1 MSASSAMQDLP
12 VSRAEFAALL
22 SKIGMAEDTPLAVA
36 PLAVGVS
43 GGADSLALLVLL
55 ADLRKEGLFALSVD
69 HGLRAAA
76 KDEARH
82 VARVAR
88 RLGVPH
94 MILRHRGAGLSGQ
107 AAARDVRFDLLASW
121 CRRNQVRYCALAHH
135 RSDQA
140 ETFLFRLA
148 RGSGLAGLAAMSA
161 ERVYAGCHFIRP
173 LLDLPPERLKAVLTR
188 VAISWRDDPSN
199 RDPAYSR
206 THLGHALDDLAA
218 QGIDTARLA
227 RASQGAAR
235 LKAMISEAVED
246 FLRQE
251 AEFVAGGYCWLSRAA
266 LYALPPL
273 LGELVLGHILQR
285 IGGRVFR
292 PKAAK
297 LAQLHTQ
304 LYRGLDKG
312 RTLAGCRI
320 VPRGARLLIFREFA
334 AIGPPVHLRAGAQA
348 VWDRRFYVRIPVRV
362 SIDSAGAERHPS
374 ERFEVAPLGFEAVK
388 TEINT
393 DIPPLVRPC
402 LPALW
407 QSGHLISVPHLGIAP
422 ARLEVSSF

>member
-22 SKIGMAEDTPLAVA
+22 SKIRVAEDAPLAVA
-36 PLAVGVS
+36 VS
-43 GGADSLALLVLL
+43 GGADSLALLALL
-55 ADLRKEGLFALSVD
+55 ADLRKKGLFALSVD

-94 MILRHRGAGLSGQ
+94 MILRHRGAGFSGQ

-188 VAISWRDDPSN
+188 AAISWRDDPSN

-206 THLGHALDDLAA
+206 THLGHALDELAA
-218 QGIDTARLA
+218 QGIDAARLA

-246 FLRQE
+246 FLRRE

-266 LYALPPL
+266 LHALPPL
-273 LGELVLGHILQR
+273 FGELVLGHILQR

-348 VWDRRFYVRIPVRV
+348 VWDRRFYVRV
-362 SIDSAGAERHPS
+362 SIDSAGAGAQRHPS
-374 ERFEVAPLGFEAVK
+374 ERFEVAPLGFEAVS